1 MRSVFFECLSLQIII
16 EAIAAFLEAVVF
28 VERMG
33 VCARQAAVENDALA
47 AASAG
52 ERAGVVHERTA
63 VAFAALTL
71 VDDEAR
77 KIAGL
82 AAEPEGVKKCAVT
95 KSQHAVVVC
104 EEKCEA
110 VLVSENLCVN
120 AADFVAVVGVV
131 GPELFDKIKGDV
143 KIVHRGVSECH
154 CAPPQSC
161 GSWRRL

>member
-1 MRSVFFECLSLQIII
+1 MRSVFFECLSLQIIV
-16 EAIAAFLEAVVF
+16 EPIAAFLETIVF
-28 VERMG
+28 VKSVSIG
-33 VCARQAAVENDALA
+33 ARQTAVEDDALA
-47 AASAG
+47 ASCFCQIT
-52 ERAGVVHERTA
+52 GVVHECTA

-82 AAEPEGVKKCAVT
+82 AAEPEGIEKCAVT
-95 KSQHAVVVC
+95 KSQHAVVVY

-110 VLVSENLCVN
+110 VLVGEHLCVN

-131 GPELFDKIKGDV
+131 GPEFFDEIKGDV